1 MAPKKSGWRKK
12 KSRGGALNIEPIPD
26 SNIEPIP
33 DSDIE
38 SILKSDAALRY
49 RMLYENQKDRSEFL
63 WSMVKV
69 LITLLVAAVGGLIT
83 VLITLLPKI

>member
-12 KSRGGALNIEPIPD
+12 KSEGNMLDTEATLDND
-26 SNIEPIP
+26 AA
-33 DSDIE
+33 

-49 RMLYENQKDRSEFL
+49 RMLYENQKDRNGFFGNT
-63 WSMVKV
+63 VKI

-83 VLITLLPKI
+83 VLIALLPKI

>member
-12 KSRGGALNIEPIPD
+12 KSRGGALD
-26 SNIEPIP
+26 IEPIP

-63 WSMVKV
+63 WNMVKI

-83 VLITLLPKI
+83 VLIALLPKI